1 MEFIGNEM
9 VVKYEV
15 TQQEEMKRMTSQRL
29 MDVEIPQGADAGDIL
44 TVNSP
49 DGNTIQVCCCFVLFE
64 ILLSFSLFSSF
75 QNSHDPLL

>member
-1 MEFIGNEM
+1 M

-15 TQQEEMKRMTSQRL
+15 TQPQEEMKRMTSQRL

-49 DGNTIQVCCCFVLFE
+49 DGNTIQVCYVSFSCFVFD
-64 ILLSFSLFSSF
+64 ILLSLSLSDF
-75 QNSHDPLL
+75 QNSHEISLYR